1 MQVETNGT
9 ALHAVVEGVEKGPWV
24 VLAHGIATDLHLWDG
39 VARVLAPH
47 YRILR
52 YDTRG
57 HGRSEAPPGPYDLDM
72 LGRDAIGLMT
82 ALDIARAHFVGLSLG
97 GMTGLGLALS
107 HPERLLSLACC
118 DARAS
123 APAAYRD
130 AWAERGAAVAA
141 QGMEAMV
148 EPSLSRWFARGF
160 REAQPDLAAQVAGMV
175 RGTAPE
181 GYRGCAA
188 ALQGLDYGG
197 QLGDIELP
205 VLYLTGKED
214 QGAPPEVMRAMQH
227 ATPGARYVEIPHAG
241 HLSAI
246 EQPEAVGAALHRFF
260 SSLAAEPAR

>member
-1 MQVETNGT
+1 MHIETNGT
-9 ALHAVVEGVEKGPWV
+9 ALHVIVEGAEGKPWV

-39 VARVLAPH
+39 VARALASD

-52 YDTRG
+52 YDARG
-57 HGRSEAPPGPYDLDM
+57 HGRSDAPPGPYDLDM
-72 LGRDAIGLMT
+72 LGRDAVGLMT

-130 AWAERGAAVAA
+130 AWAERSAAVTA

-160 REAQPDLAAQVAGMV
+160 REAQPALAAKVAAMV
-175 RGTAPE
+175 RNTAPD

-205 VLYLTGKED
+205 VLYLVGKED

-227 ATPGARYVEIPHAG
+227 ATPGAQYAEIAHAG

-246 EQPEAVGAALHRFF
+246 EQPEAVGAALRHFF
-260 SSLAAEPAR
+260 SGLSKGVVR

>member
-1 MQVETNGT
+1 MHIETNGT
-9 ALHAVVEGVEKGPWV
+9 ALHAIVEGAEGRPWV

-39 VARVLAPH
+39 VARALAPH

-52 YDTRG
+52 YDARG
-57 HGRSEAPPGPYDLDM
+57 HGRSDAPPGPYDLDM
-72 LGRDAIGLMT
+72 LGRDAAGLMT

-118 DARAS
+118 NARAS
-123 APAAYRD
+123 APASYRE
-130 AWAERGAAVAA
+130 AWAERSAAVAA

-160 REAQPDLAAQVAGMV
+160 REAQPALAARVAAMV
-175 RGTAPE
+175 RNTTPE

-197 QLGDIELP
+197 QLADIELP

-227 ATPGARYVEIPHAG
+227 ATPGAQYVEIPHAG

-246 EQPEAVGAALHRFF
+246 EQPEAVAAALHRFF
-260 SSLAAEPAR
+260 TSLETGGTR